1 MRFRTELERWW
12 APALSGALLAPLL
25 YGVFE
30 ELRSVATRR
39 FPMADV
45 AVLEDGVMHVGRELV
60 GPYSRLYF
68 HHPGPFIYW
77 LLWPAY
83 VISGHSPGA
92 LHVAAL
98 LSNLGCLGI
107 LLYVCSSTRFGAFS
121 RPIRFVALALLV
133 NFIGGFVTDA
143 IPSAYPS
150 AFADIWNPVLSLFPF
165 AALTASCVALALG
178 SRAALVLVVVL
189 HAFVCQSHVG
199 YVPVATAFVLFGL
212 VRWSRLVPSAGR
224 RRTETTAV
232 VVLAVLWS
240 APFYDA
246 LFVSHNFS
254 KIVRFFVNRPTHA
267 PFAAA
272 LGHAVRQVEA
282 PITSALG
289 LVAPETPATG
299 TAVAAGLAIAEAA
312 LLVAAARRPA
322 LRDAAVLAIIG
333 LVGALSSAF
342 ALEATLLLYVTL
354 WFGVVGI
361 FGWAVGVAGLFERFR
376 GRTGRPL
383 QESGTSVAA
392 LAGCAIAVA
401 SVDARSIQKT
411 HALYAAFRADPGFG
425 PPMVKTLAD
434 AAERIAAIR
443 KEPVTLAAG
452 RNDDWGYL
460 AGVVLELEQRQVP
473 LHIDGSWS
481 FIFGRV
487 HDYAVPD
494 ERTLIVS
501 SQSLGDRLLVASE
514 GGVGLYDGRAPKAG
528 AAPPDLALSP
538 LEHHA
543 TTGDVQAMLDAEPPA
558 DGASIADPFGVGF
571 GDGGWILLGA
581 SGALVESVTLFA
593 DGAGQYAIEGSVD
606 GKRFDE
612 LARAASVAGSGL
624 RQRTLPLVH
633 PRADPLLRVRLLPGD
648 GGVHVVRSFAIH
660 ASRFGVALVGA
671 TATKG
676 DVGSI
681 VEDHRLA
688 DGDRWKAGLGA
699 KLPDV
704 TSDVTVLLPTE
715 PSNAAELMVRGPAEY
730 AIFGSVDCASFV
742 PSSSVVT
749 ERAGIAR
756 RTFRFDDHPGFRC
769 LRITPVEPFGVHAVA
784 EVRPLVVP
792 GAVTIDVGTLAGRA
806 HLGEG
811 WSGDERDE
819 FRSWAWAVG
828 KQSIVNAALEP
839 GVTYRLAFDAQPFFN
854 GNGGQRV
861 RVGLNGVTLSTVP
874 LVAGANEVELRVPAA
889 LSRANTRLQF
899 DYALAV
905 SPRDIGESD
914 DARPLAIRVERIA
927 FVPSRDPE

>member
-1 MRFRTELERWW
+1 MRFRAGLERWW
-12 APALSGALLAPLL
+12 TPALSGALLAPLL
-25 YGVFE
+25 YGVVE

-45 AVLEDGVMHVGRELV
+45 AVLEDGVLHVGRELV

-83 VISGHSPGA
+83 ILSGHSPGA

-98 LSNLGCLGI
+98 FSNLGCLGL
-107 LLYVCSSTRFGAFS
+107 LLYVCSSSRLGALG
-121 RPIRFVALALLV
+121 RPIRFAALALLV
-133 NFIGGFVTDA
+133 NFVGGFVTDA

-165 AALTASCVALALG
+165 AALTVSCVALALG
-178 SRAALVLVVVL
+178 SRGALLAVVVL

-199 YVPVATAFVLFGL
+199 YVPVATACVLFGL
-212 VRWSRLVPSAGR
+212 VRWHRAVPSAGR
-224 RRTETTAV
+224 RKAETTAV

-254 KIVRFFVNRPTHA
+254 KIVRFFVNRPAHA

-272 LGHAVRQVEA
+272 LGHAVRQLEA
-282 PITSALG
+282 PITTVLG
-289 LVAPETPATG
+289 LVAPQTPTTG
-299 TAVAAGLAIAEAA
+299 TAVAAGLTLAEAA
-312 LLVAAARRPA
+312 LLVLAARRAA
-322 LRDAAVLAIIG
+322 LRDPAVLAIIG

-361 FGWAVGVAGLFERFR
+361 FGWAVAVAGVLEWIR
-376 GRTGRPL
+376 GAAGRPL
-383 QESGTSVAA
+383 RETGARVAA
-392 LAGCAIAVA
+392 LASCTLSVA
-401 SVDARSIQKT
+401 WVDARSIQKT
-411 HALYAAFRADPGFG
+411 RALYAEFRADPGFG
-425 PPMVKTLAD
+425 PPMVKALAD

-473 LHIDGSWS
+473 LRIDSSWS
-481 FIFGRV
+481 FIFGRT

-501 SQSLGDRLLVASE
+501 SMSLGDRLLVASE
-514 GGVGLYDGRAPKAG
+514 GGVGLYDGRAPKWG
-528 AAPPDLALSP
+528 AAPPDLALS
-538 LEHHA
+538 LFECHA

-558 DGASIADPFGVGF
+558 EGASVADPLAVGF
-571 GDGGWILLGA
+571 GDGGWILLA
-581 SGALVESVTLFA
+581 TSGPLVESLTLLA
-593 DGAGQYAIEGSVD
+593 DGAGRYAIDGSVD

-612 LARAASVAGSGL
+612 LVRAPSVAGSGL

-633 PRADPLLRVRLLPGD
+633 PRADPFLRVRLLPSD
-648 GGVHVVRSFAIH
+648 ERVHVVRSLAIH

-676 DVGSI
+676 DVASI
-681 VEDHRLA
+681 VEDRRLA
-688 DGDRWKAGLGA
+688 DGERWRAGLGV
-699 KLPDV
+699 KLPDSI
-704 TSDVTVLLPTE
+704 SDVTVLLPAE
-715 PSNAAELMVRGPAEY
+715 PSNSAELTIRGPAEY
-730 AIFGSVDCASFV
+730 AIYGSVDCAAFV
-742 PSSSVVT
+742 PSSSIVS
-749 ERAGIAR
+749 ERSGVAR

-784 EVRPLVVP
+784 EVRPLVAP
-792 GAVTIDVGTLAGRA
+792 GAVTVDVGTPAGRA

-811 WSGDERDE
+811 WSGDEHDE

-828 KQSIVNAALEP
+828 KRSIVNAALEP
-839 GVTYRLAFDAQPFFN
+839 GVAYRLAFDAQPFFN
-854 GNGGQRV
+854 GSGGQRV
-861 RVGLNGVTLSTVP
+861 RVSLNGVTLATVP
-874 LVAGANEVELRVPAA
+874 LVAGANEVELRVPAQLA
-889 LSRANTRLQF
+889 QANTRLQF

>member
-1 MRFRTELERWW
+1 VRFRAELERWW
-12 APALSGALLAPLL
+12 PPALSSALLAPLL
-25 YGVFE
+25 YGIFE
-30 ELRSVATRR
+30 ELRSAATRR
-39 FPMADV
+39 FPIADV

-98 LSNLGCLGI
+98 LANLGCLGL
-107 LLYVCSSTRFGAFS
+107 LLYLCSSTRFGALG
-121 RPIRFVALALLV
+121 RPIRFAALALLV

-165 AALTASCVALALG
+165 AALTVSCVALALG
-178 SRAALVLVVVL
+178 SRAALVVVVVL

-212 VRWSRLVPSAGR
+212 VRWNRAVPSAGR
-224 RRTETTAV
+224 RRVETAAV

-240 APFYDA
+240 APLYDA

-254 KIVRFFVNRPTHA
+254 KIVRFFIHRPAHA

-272 LGHAVRQVEA
+272 LGHAVRQLQA
-282 PITSALG
+282 PVTAALG
-289 LVAPETPATG
+289 LVAPEAPTTG
-299 TAVAAGLAIAEAA
+299 TAIAAGLTLAEAA

-322 LRDAAVLAIIG
+322 LRDAAVFAIIG
-333 LVGALSSAF
+333 LFGALSSAF

-361 FGWAVGVAGLFERFR
+361 FGWAVGVAGVLDRIR
-376 GRTGRPL
+376 GVAGRALP
-383 QESGTSVAA
+383 ENGTPVGALALCALSVAW
-392 LAGCAIAVA
+392 
-401 SVDARSIQKT
+401 VDARSIQKV
-411 HALYAAFRADPGFG
+411 HALYAAFREDPGFA
-425 PPMVKTLAD
+425 PPMVKALAD
-434 AAERIAAIR
+434 AAARIAAIR

-473 LHIDGSWS
+473 LRIDASWS
-481 FIFGRV
+481 FIFGHS
-487 HDYAVPD
+487 HDYAAPD

-501 SQSLGDRLLVASE
+501 SMSLGDRLLVASE
-514 GGVGLYDGRAPKAG
+514 GGVGLYDGRAPKPG
-528 AAPPDLALSP
+528 AAPPDLALSR
-538 LEHHA
+538 LEVHA

-558 DGASIADPFGVGF
+558 EGASLDDPRAVRF
-571 GDGGWILLGA
+571 GDGGWILLGT
-581 SGALVESVTLFA
+581 SGALVESVTLLA
-593 DGAGQYAIEGSVD
+593 DGAGRYAIEGSVD

-612 LARAASVAGSGL
+612 LARAESVDGSGL
-624 RQRTLPLVH
+624 RQRVLPLVH
-633 PRADPLLRVRLLPGD
+633 PRADPLLRVRLLSSD

-676 DVGSI
+676 DARSI
-681 VEDHRLA
+681 VEDRRLA
-688 DGDRWKAGLGA
+688 DGERWKAGLGA
-699 KLPDV
+699 KLIDA
-704 TSDVTVLLPTE
+704 TSDVTVLLPME
-715 PSNAAELMVRGPAEY
+715 PSNAAELTVRGPAEY
-730 AIFGSVDCASFV
+730 AIFGSVDCAAFV

-749 ERAGIAR
+749 ERAGVAR

-769 LRITPVEPFGVHAVA
+769 LRITAVEPFGVHTVA
-784 EVRPLVVP
+784 EVRPWVVP
-792 GAVTIDVGTLAGRA
+792 GAVTVDVGTQAGRA

-811 WSGDERDE
+811 WSGDEHDE

-828 KQSIVNAALEP
+828 KRSIVNAALEP
-839 GVTYRLAFDAQPFFN
+839 GVAYRLAFDAQPFFN

-861 RVGLNGVTLSTVP
+861 RVGLNGVTLATVP
-874 LVAGANEVELRVPAA
+874 LVAGANEVELRVPAE
-889 LSRANTRLQF
+889 LSQANSRLQF

-914 DARPLAIRVERIA
+914 DSRPLAIRVERIT